1 MAAPTRVTQA
11 EQPVEGGQVLRILVS
26 GPDVH
31 ETIALPDMG
40 TLSVGR
46 DDDADIRVPD
56 PSASRQHASLH
67 VGTTVEIEDLGS
79 ANGTH
84 VGAQRIPPRQRVP
97 LAVGQSVVIGGIT
110 LVLQQQWVR
119 STKPRARSHGYFYDR
134 LIEECARAE
143 ADAKAT
149 LGLLRIHLDA
159 AVDESL
165 GVELLAAQMRPGDF
179 LAAYAP
185 REYEVLL
192 PDSGLEKCL
201 EIAARIKQAIEA
213 IGGAP
218 RLGLACFPTDGASP
232 GALLAH
238 ACAQVRGSS
247 ADPPGGAVVCDPAM
261 IALYQKARQAAQ
273 SNATV
278 LILGETGVG
287 KEVLANF
294 IHSESRRAGAPF
306 LKLNCTAVAE
316 TLLDSELFGHE
327 RGAFSGAVKA
337 RKGLIEAADCG
348 TLFIDEV
355 GEMSLP
361 MQAKLLRAVGQG
373 EITRVGST
381 TVAEVDVRFIAA
393 TNRDLA
399 QDVKTGRFR
408 EDLYYRLAVFQFVV
422 PPLCDRKGEIEALA
436 RKFLSDFA
444 KESDRQPPDLCTDA
458 LALLLRYDWPGN
470 IRELRNVMERAL
482 ALCPGSTITPE
493 HLPQDKAAGAPLG
506 VPIVSVG
513 PESSEE
519 VAEERRTI
527 EAALANCAGNQT
539 RAAEQLGISRRTIAN
554 KIKQF
559 KIPRPRS

>member
-1 MAAPTRVTQA
+1 MAAPTRVTPG
-11 EQPVEGGQVLRILVS
+11 EKSVEGGHVMHVLVS

-31 ETIALPDMG
+31 EAIALPEMG

-67 VGTTVEIEDLGS
+67 VGAIVEIEDLGS

-84 VGAQRIPPRQRVP
+84 VGSQRIPPGQRVP
-97 LAVGQSVVIGGIT
+97 LAVGQSVIIGGIT
-110 LVLQQQWVR
+110 LVLQQQLVR
-119 STKPRARSHGYFYDR
+119 STKPRVRSHGYFYDR

-143 ADAKAT
+143 ADANAT

-159 AVDESL
+159 TADERRSVD
-165 GVELLAAQMRPGDF
+165 VLAAQMRPGDL
-179 LAAYAP
+179 LAAYAL

-192 PDSGLEKCL
+192 PDSGLEKCR
-201 EIAARIKQAIEA
+201 EIAARIKKAIEEV
-213 IGGAP
+213 GGGS
-218 RLGLACFPTDGASP
+218 RLGLACFPLDGASP
-232 GALLAH
+232 GALMAQS
-238 ACAQVRGSS
+238 CAQVRGSGG
-247 ADPPGGAVVCDPAM
+247 DGPGGAVVCDPNM
-261 IALYQKARQAAQ
+261 RTLYQEAGQAAK

-278 LILGETGVG
+278 LVLGETGVG
-287 KEVLANF
+287 KEVLANY
-294 IHSESRRAGAPF
+294 IHSESRRTDKPF
-306 LKLNCTAVAE
+306 LKLNCAALAE

-327 RGAFSGAVKA
+327 PGAFTGAHKA
-337 RKGLIEAADCG
+337 HKGLIAAADGG

-381 TVAEVDVRFIAA
+381 TVTKVDVRFIAA
-393 TNRDLA
+393 TNRDLLN
-399 QDVKTGRFR
+399 DVKTGRFR
-408 EDLYYRLAVFQFVV
+408 EDLYYRLAVFKLVV
-422 PPLCDRKGEIEALA
+422 PPLCDRKSEIEPLA
-436 RKFLSDFA
+436 RKFLDDFA
-444 KESDRQPPDLCTDA
+444 KDPPRQPPGISADA

-470 IRELRNVMERAL
+470 IRELRNVIERAL
-482 ALCPGSTITPE
+482 ALCAGSTITPE
-493 HLPQDKAAGAPLG
+493 HLPQDKLGGVSMGGAS
-506 VPIVSVG
+506 PIG
-513 PESSEE
+513 QESSAEL
-519 VAEERRTI
+519 VAEHEAI

-554 KIKQF
+554 KIRQF